1 MTWLEREREA
11 PTAWKGELPVGS
23 RYTFG
28 IAGERF
34 FRALKDEGRILGS
47 RCPRCDVFY
56 VPARAFC
63 ERCLAELTDWTDAGT
78 RGEVHTFTV
87 LHANPD
93 GSYRDTPEV
102 IAFVRIGDG
111 GLVHHLGEIAPEDV
125 TIGLEVEAVLK
136 PAAERQGSILDI
148 RHFRPVKS

>member
-1 MTWLEREREA
+1 MTWLERERDA
-11 PTAWKGELPVGS
+11 PAAWPGVLPVRN

-34 FRALKDEGRILGS
+34 FRALKDKGQILGS
-47 RCPRCDVFY
+47 RCPRCEVLY

-63 ERCLAELTDWTDAGT
+63 ERCLRGLEDWVDVGT

-93 GSYRDTPEV
+93 GTFRETPEV
-102 IAFVRIGDG
+102 IALVRLGDG
-111 GLVHHLGEIAPEDV
+111 GLVHRLGEVAPEDV
-125 TIGLEVEAVLK
+125 TIGMTVEAVLR
-136 PAAERQGSILDI
+136 PPTERQGSIQDI
-148 RHFRPVKS
+148 VHFKPAKA